1 MNYIHEIQS
10 LSQYGN
16 VPITANV
23 LNNMLCNYKAP
34 KMKIQAMVRDGIII
48 RIKKDLY
55 VVSPEISK
63 KPLSPELIANHLYG
77 PSYVSLHYALSY
89 YGLIPERVVTVTSA
103 TTMHTQTFQTSIGR
117 FTFRNFADDYFPI
130 GVTMATE
137 GDISYMIASP
147 EKALCDM
154 IMVEHHVPSQSL
166 SALEVFF
173 EEDMRI
179 ELDDL
184 KAMDC
189 SIIKQCMEVGKKKTV
204 LANLLKLMER

>member
-1 MNYIHEIQS
+1 MNYIQEMQS
-10 LSQYGN
+10 LKQFGN

-23 LNNMLCNYKAP
+23 LNNVFSDYKAP
-34 KMKIQAMVRDGIII
+34 KMKIQGMVRNGSII

-55 VVSPEISK
+55 VVSPEISG

-77 PSYVSLHYALSY
+77 PSYVSLHYALHY

-103 TTMHTQTFQTSIGR
+103 TTMHTQSFQTPIGR
-117 FTFRNFADDYFPI
+117 FTFRNFSDDYFPI
-130 GVTMATE
+130 GITMATE
-137 GDISYMIASP
+137 GDISFMIASP

-154 IMVEHHVPSQSL
+154 LMVEHHIPS

-184 KAMDC
+184 KTMDR
-189 SIIKQCMEVGKKKTV
+189 SIIKQCMEKGKKKQI
-204 LANLLKLMER
+204 LANLLKLLER